1 MTKGRSRLIVWIAI
15 EIAFLFGICI
25 SSIYDFEITYF
36 LSGANIVDGRIFLN
50 VSLISKII
58 EFISEFP
65 PLIFFAF
72 TSIILVRNLLKIF
85 LGTKKAVFLGL
96 IYLLAPVC
104 MFRAWSSAVENVVGD
119 GNLTVFQYVLS
130 AIIAVISTVIIH
142 FIVWKLPKKL
152 LKMFFAPAAVTAI
165 SVITALIVQ
174 TSIKIIWGR
183 MRMTDIVAAN
193 DITLFTS
200 WFVPN
205 WFSGGHSLPS
215 GHTMTTTQLLLVP
228 IWLERLQSP
237 RGRKTTYAVIGAY
250 IALVAFSRLC
260 VAAHFLSDV
269 IFGFVISF
277 IITQIATIKYEKTFK
292 NKPIPSIIRTSEM
305 TLGGTERLFESTMK
319 FSPTA
324 QGLSDVPEPKPENK
338 APVDPNFSP
347 REISKDYTAPE
358 AETASVKKTPSAPA
372 KETVPLTPIRPT
384 SFSLDKIRAEK
395 AEMEAAEAQRLEE
408 GARRLDEQLRYAVTD
423 NIAKYK
429 DYSVPV
435 IPKSQ
440 PKSTEP
446 KKKKSSQSSKSK
458 TKAKTGARKHDDGSV
473 QMHFKFDDQSSNLT
487 SDLSDE

>member
-25 SSIYDFEITYF
+25 SSVYDFEITYF
-36 LSGANIVDGRIFLN
+36 LSGAGVVDGRLSLN

-72 TSIILVRNLLKIF
+72 TSIVLVRNLLKIF
-85 LGTKKAVFLGL
+85 RGAKKAVFLGV
-96 IYLLAPVC
+96 IYLLAPLC
-104 MFRAWSSAVENVVGD
+104 MFRAWSSAVENVVGE
-119 GNLTVFQYVLS
+119 GNVTVLQYVL
-130 AIIAVISTVIIH
+130 AVIIAIISTVIIH

-152 LKMFFAPAAVTAI
+152 LKIFFAPAAVTAV
-165 SVITALIVQ
+165 SVIAALLIQ
-174 TSIKIIWGR
+174 IAIKVVWGR

-193 DITLFTS
+193 DPTLFTS

-228 IWLERLQSP
+228 IWLERFQSP
-237 RGRKTTYAVIGAY
+237 RGRRTTYAVIGGY

-269 IFGFVISF
+269 VFGFVISF

-305 TLGGTERLFESTMK
+305 TLGGTERSLESTMK

-338 APVDPNFSP
+338 EPVDPNFSP
-347 REISKDYTAPE
+347 REISKDYTSAE
-358 AETASVKKTPSAPA
+358 AETAVKKTPSAPA
-372 KETVPLTPIRPT
+372 RETVPLSPVRPT

-395 AEMEAAEAQRLEE
+395 AEMEAAEAQKLEE
-408 GARRLDEQLRYAVTD
+408 GARKLDEQLSYAVTG
-423 NIAKYK
+423 NISKYK

-440 PKSTEP
+440 PKSAET
-446 KKKKSSQSSKSK
+446 KKKKSSQQSRSK

-473 QMHFKFDDQSSNLT
+473 QMHFKFDDQSSELT